1 MKVREAIQGLQ
12 EIRGILTKK
21 ERCFSDVMAKR
32 AADSKK
38 PGAVFLRACL
48 CDA

>member
-21 ERCFSDVMAKR
+21 ERCFSDVMAR
-32 AADSKK
+32 AVRSCTESEDLI
-38 PGAVFLRACL
+38 PGCRGRE
-48 CDA
+48 

>member
-21 ERCFSDVMAKR
+21 ERCFSDVIAKR
-32 AADSKK
+32 AADDGGS
-38 PGAVFLRACL
+38 RAKRF
-48 CDA
+48 